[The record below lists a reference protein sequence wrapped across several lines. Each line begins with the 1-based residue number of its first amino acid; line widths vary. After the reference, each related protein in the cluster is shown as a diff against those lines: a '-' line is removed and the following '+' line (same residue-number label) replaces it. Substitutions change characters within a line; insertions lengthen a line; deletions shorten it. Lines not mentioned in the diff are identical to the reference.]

1 MITGCIRISAIFKST
16 RFCIEKV
23 TNFHSAREGI
33 SKCSGRKFTILLSLF
48 RWSCGPKC
56 KADFGRFFYHFSGG
70 VVRPGSKP
78 GRRVPSSILGGRKS
92 REIIKIQFCSKSRWI
107 CKIRARELDLSM
119 TRICNHVNCQPR
131 LMMAMPDMRAA

>member
-1 MITGCIRISAIFKST
+1 MDTTGCIRRVGVSRSLLISFQ
-16 RFCIEKV
+16 KV

-92 REIIKIQFCSKSRWI
+92 REIIKIQFSRWI